1 MSVVL
6 LQAAS
11 GPDIATQLRGVV
23 DGALFVLQAALSL
36 GAHTQTNGVG
46 ERFIASA
53 VNMNRGAAGNI
64 EIVVERWSTDANRDK
79 LIIRSPSSSCA

>member
-1 MSVVL
+1 MPGLFRRISAVTVGAAVV
-6 LQAAS
+6 
-11 GPDIATQLRGVV
+11 
-23 DGALFVLQAALSL
+23 AALSL